1 MKRLLL
7 INMLSL
13 LLTVGFCS
21 GVRAQGNE
29 SYNPII
35 KHLYTCDPSTLVD
48 QDTLY
53 IITGVEK
60 TDTPYNWP
68 FKISSWHIFS
78 TVDMKN
84 FQDHGAVLDASAF
97 EWMRDNECWA
107 SQIVKKQ
114 DKYYWYVCSWGSV
127 GVAVADHILGPY
139 RDALGKPLVDR
150 TMPGFDVCNID
161 PTVYV
166 DEDGSAYIYW
176 GGEAH
181 LFGCKLKDNMVEFDG
196 EPLKISGLKNYEEAP
211 WLFKRD
217 SLYYLAY
224 STSNGYTKG
233 PIRYATST
241 TPLGPW
247 EDREDILGVV
257 YNSFTNHEAIVE
269 YKGKWYIVYHNG
281 ALPGGGDY
289 NRSVC
294 IDRLHFNADGTIQF
308 VEQTTGGPEGQSG
321 YNNFGPHAYAG
332 VDATCL
338 LRTGVVLNSRIIDD
352 GRMKED
358 LSWKWEVQEGPGE
371 ISVDLNSVKDHRI
384 NFSEAGDYTL
394 RLSVSDGYAES
405 SDEVHVRVYAEPEE
419 IVTESDSLPCEL
431 SVKKKGLYTVHLYY
445 NSGRRESTDLEVNGQ
460 RYPVVFE
467 RTQFGYTP
475 SCAILRCEVEL
486 NKGINTFRLAEEK
499 KGLVSKVQIT
509 QEK

>member
-1 MKRLLL
+1 M
-7 INMLSL
+7 
-13 LLTVGFCS
+13 
-21 GVRAQGNE
+21 
-29 SYNPII
+29 
-35 KHLYTCDPSTLVD
+35 
-48 QDTLY
+48 
-53 IITGVEK
+53 
-60 TDTPYNWP
+60 
-68 FKISSWHIFS
+68 
-78 TVDMKN
+78 
-84 FQDHGAVLDASAF
+84 
-97 EWMRDNECWA
+97 
-107 SQIVKKQ
+107 
-114 DKYYWYVCSWGSV
+114 
-127 GVAVADHILGPY
+127 
-139 RDALGKPLVDR
+139 
-150 TMPGFDVCNID
+150 
-161 PTVYV
+161 
-166 DEDGSAYIYW
+166 
-176 GGEAH
+176 
-181 LFGCKLKDNMVEFDG
+181 
-196 EPLKISGLKNYEEAP
+196 
-211 WLFKRD
+211 
-217 SLYYLAY
+217 
-224 STSNGYTKG
+224 
-233 PIRYATST
+233 
-241 TPLGPW
+241 
-247 EDREDILGVV
+247 GVV

-445 NSGRRESTDLEVNGQ
+445 NSGSRQSTDLEVNGQ

-499 KGLVSKVQIT
+499 KGLVSKVQISH
-509 QEK
+509 EK